1 MRKIDQTTQFKRDFK
16 KIAASGRYKKQ
27 DFLDVI
33 ELLIHDKKLPEKYC
47 DHNLSGNWKN
57 YRECHIKP
65 DWLLIYK
72 QYEDQL
78 LLARTG
84 SHSELFS

>member
-1 MRKIDQTTQFKRDFK
+1 MRQIEQTTQFKRDFK
-16 KIAASGRYKKQ
+16 KIASSGRYKKK
-27 DFLDVI
+27 DFLDIV
-33 ELLIHDKKLPEKYC
+33 ELLINDKQLPEKNR
-47 DHNLSGNWKN
+47 DHALINDWKN

-72 QYEDQL
+72 KYENKL

-84 SHSELFS
+84 SHSDLF

>member
-1 MRKIDQTTQFKRDFK
+1 MREIVQTTQFKRDFK
-16 KIAASGRYKKQ
+16 KIASSGRYKKQ
-27 DFLDVI
+27 DFLNVVK
-33 ELLIHDKKLPEKYC
+33 LLVTDTSLQEKYR
-47 DHNLSGNWKN
+47 DHALTNNWKD

-72 QYEDQL
+72 KYNSAL

-84 SHSELFS
+84 SHSELF

>member
-1 MRKIDQTTQFKRDFK
+1 MRKIEETTRFKSDFK
-16 KIAASGRYKKQ
+16 KIASSGRYKKK
-27 DFLDVI
+27 DFLEVVK
-33 ELLIHDKKLPEKYC
+33 LLVNDQVLPAKYR
-47 DHNLSGNWKN
+47 DHNLVGNWKN

-72 QYEDQL
+72 QYDDKL